1 MKRKRTSVAEGQP
14 LRVVL
19 VTLDNHVS
27 GAWSRAAHALSK
39 QAPALQVSSHAATEW
54 DRDPAALEETC
65 AAIAKGDIVIV
76 TMLFLEAHIEAVR
89 GALEARCDD
98 CEAMIC
104 CMSAPEIMRLTRMGR
119 FRMDTE
125 ATGALA
131 LLKRM
136 RGGGDKTGRSAGAQ
150 QMTMLRRLPRLLR
163 FIPGTAQDVR
173 AYFLTLQY
181 WLAGSET
188 NLARM
193 MAFLIHRYA
202 GDTHAAMRDTLTYE
216 PPLEY
221 PDTGLY
227 HQCLN

>member
-1 MKRKRTSVAEGQP
+1 MKQKRTTAAEAHVAP
-14 LRVVL
+14 RVVL
-19 VTLDNHVS
+19 ITLDNHVS
-27 GAWSRAAHALSK
+27 GAWSRAAESVSQTVTGLR
-39 QAPALQVSSHAATEW
+39 VSSHAATDW
-54 DRDPAALEETC
+54 DRDPASLDTTL
-65 AAIAKGDIVIV
+65 AAIAEGDIIIV
-76 TMLFLEAHIEAVR
+76 TMLFLEPHIEAVSD
-89 GALEARCDD
+89 ALSARREACD
-98 CEAMIC
+98 ALIC

-131 LLKRM
+131 LLKRL

-150 QMTMLRRLPRLLR
+150 QMSMLRRLPRLLR

-188 NLARM
+188 NLSRL

-202 GDTHAAMRDTLTYE
+202 
-216 PPLEY
+216 
-221 PDTGLY
+221 
-227 HQCLN
+227 